1 MNGQAETMVP
11 IAAAAPVATK
21 RKSRRVAWSAEEVV
35 VVTIPNPFL
44 SSAPMEPPRKRPQ
57 STAKKATTPKT
68 GSEVACRRPRP
79 PRRQRDQLFRPE
91 GPNKQSRIVLL
102 APLPGERKPVIGRQ
116 GRNGRN
122 RPRPLFYSYNRK
134 AHDRKPGKRC
144 FEQHALARERQDH
157 ARTIG

>member
-44 SSAPMEPPRKRPQ
+44 SSAPVEPPRKRPQ

-79 PRRQRDQLFRPE
+79 PRRQREPAFSARGAKQAVQNRSIGTLAGRAQAGYRPARPQWAKSAQTVVLFI
-91 GPNKQSRIVLL
+91 QSKS
-102 APLPGERKPVIGRQ
+102 A
-116 GRNGRN
+116 
-122 RPRPLFYSYNRK
+122 
-134 AHDRKPGKRC
+134 
-144 FEQHALARERQDH
+144 
-157 ARTIG
+157 